1 MTSPKSD
8 KKRHKFS
15 FSLKST
21 FVIGGFVAIA
31 LSVFAGRVKQQKEI
45 VKWIVSQGGSITY
58 SDQFDANGNYIGTA
72 QSTWARILGHD
83 AITSV
88 KEVFFED
95 QELEGIDPLRKLSGL
110 EALYLNSSSLE
121 NFGEL
126 TSLRSLKSLSVSDIS
141 EPNIAILA
149 KMDWLEHLSLD
160 NCSFE
165 LEALGNLSNLKVL
178 EIKRCETID
187 LSQIVKLDHLERLD
201 LTMVKVKSLDPL
213 IEATSLKIVNLV
225 DAVIVGKSDSIADI
239 QKKLPD
245 CDINEVILGPF

>member
-1 MTSPKSD
+1 MTSTKSD

-15 FSLKST
+15 LSLKST
-21 FVIGGFVAIA
+21 FVIGGFVVIV
-31 LSVFAGRVKQQKEI
+31 LSVFAGRVKQQKET
-45 VKWIVSQGGSITY
+45 VNWIVSQGGSITY

-72 QSTWARILGHD
+72 QSTWARILGRD

-95 QELEGIDPLRKLSGL
+95 QELESIDPLRRLSGL
-110 EALYLNSSSLE
+110 EVLYLNSSSLE
-121 NFGEL
+121 NFDEL
-126 TSLRSLKSLSVSDIS
+126 TSLRSLKSLSVSDIP
-141 EPNIAILA
+141 EPNMAILA

-178 EIKRCETID
+178 EIQRSETID
-187 LSQIVKLDHLERLD
+187 LSQIVKLENLERLD

-213 IEATSLKIVNLV
+213 IEVASLKIVNLV